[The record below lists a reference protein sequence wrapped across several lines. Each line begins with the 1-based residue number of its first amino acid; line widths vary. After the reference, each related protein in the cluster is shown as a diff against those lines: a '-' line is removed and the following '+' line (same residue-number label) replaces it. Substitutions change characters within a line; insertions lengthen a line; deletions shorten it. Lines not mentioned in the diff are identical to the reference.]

1 MQRTGSSGYNGSKKM
16 VTTAQRDDFAEYL
29 AFLTVF

>member
-1 MQRTGSSGYNGSKKM
+1 MQRTGSSGYNGSEKM

-29 AFLTVF
+29 AFPAVF

>member
-1 MQRTGSSGYNGSKKM
+1 MQGTGSSGYREREM

-29 AFLTVF
+29 AFPTVF